1 MLLVLLIVIGLL
13 FLLGFLATFGVVLW
27 LLPVLVVG
35 LIVGAIASSITESR
49 HGILGDIVI
58 GLVGSV
64 VGGTL
69 LAVLFH
75 HRPPGLFSLEGIIAA
90 VVGSVIVLGVFKAL

>member
-1 MLLVLLIVIGLL
+1 MLLLLVLIVVGIL
-13 FLLGFLATFGVVLW
+13 FLYGFVVTVGVVLW

-35 LIVGAIASSITESR
+35 LLVGAIASAITKSR
-49 HGILGDIVI
+49 HGMLGDVVI

-64 VGGTL
+64 VGGTV

-75 HRPPGLFSLEGIIAA
+75 HHYTGLFSVEGI
-90 VVGSVIVLGVFKAL
+90 K